1 MTEMKSDDQVRQ
13 AITRIIYPYN
23 ATLLALTRNIQ
34 ASVDV
39 ELGDMNNVWIEDVPK
54 IEQEIRA
61 IKGVTIN
68 DIFFMGI
75 PHN

>member
-1 MTEMKSDDQVRQ
+1 MTRMKTDDQVRQ
-13 AITRIIYPYN
+13 SITRIIRPYD
-23 ATLLALTRNIQ
+23 AVLLSITRNIQ

-39 ELGDMNNVWIEDVPK
+39 ELGSMNNVWIEDVPK
-54 IEQEIRA
+54 IENRIRA